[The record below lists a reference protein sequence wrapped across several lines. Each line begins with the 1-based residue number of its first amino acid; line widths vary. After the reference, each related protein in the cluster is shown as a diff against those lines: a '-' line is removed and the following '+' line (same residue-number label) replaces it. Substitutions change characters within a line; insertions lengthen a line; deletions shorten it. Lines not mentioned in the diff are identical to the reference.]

1 MASEITKFGSSA
13 TFTPT
18 KDLSVLKDDDRGP
31 FNRFSGFT
39 FSAMTMSRDELHD
52 GEMHPDGDEIV
63 YVASGRIEVAFE
75 GRSELPVQVN
85 AGEGVIIP
93 KGIWHKVRVL
103 ELGELVTISQGQ
115 ASNFV
120 QYRSNF
126 PASTGHVD
134 QTSWSR
140 KRAE

>member
-1 MASEITKFGSSA
+1 MGSEITKFGSSA
-13 TFTPT
+13 TFTLT
-18 KDLSVLKDDDRGP
+18 KDLSVLKDDARGP

-75 GRSELPVQVN
+75 GPGERPVQVN

-93 KGIWHKVRVL
+93 KGVWHKVRVL
-103 ELGELVTISQGQ
+103 ELGELVTISPGPG
-115 ASNFV
+115 FE
-120 QYRSNF
+120 F
-126 PASTGHVD
+126 HPI
-134 QTSWSR
+134 
-140 KRAE
+140 KK